1 MPNYFTAADTRD
13 APLSNDR
20 YAQFRDAVRAKSILA
35 CGGCCAMA
43 DLMCP
48 KCQAPMR
55 SIERSGVTIER
66 CTECGGVFLDRGEL
80 ERLEESE
87 MAAAPGDTGPT
98 NAAATGPGGQAL
110 FGELLNLARQY
121 RGKRGRY

>member
-1 MPNYFTAADTRD
+1 
-13 APLSNDR
+13 
-20 YAQFRDAVRAKSILA
+20 
-35 CGGCCAMA
+35 MA

-55 SIERSGVTIER
+55 SLERSGVTIER

-87 MAAAPGDTGPT
+87 MAAGASDAGPT
-98 NAAATGPGGQAL
+98 SPPATGAGGQAL
-110 FGELLNLARQY
+110 FGELLSLARQY
-121 RGKRGRY
+121 RGRRGPY